1 MILGLNSKNKRSIDK
16 YEIMNL
22 AKMFNIGYLFVT

>member
-16 YEIMNL
+16 NKIMNL
-22 AKMFNIGYLFVT
+22 AKMFNIVYLFVT

>member
-16 YEIMNL
+16 NEIMNL